1 MSAILD
7 PAGSKLLVDESPLIV
22 LPQLAAAIGLP
33 EALMLQQIHYWL
45 RTAGKPRDGALWI
58 YNSYAEWRVQLPFWT
73 VSTLRRVLLHLRAQ
87 GLIRTATYNARPND
101 RTLWY
106 TIDYAAVAA
115 LGVPLGSAAT
125 SHPPAAI
132 SSPPA
137 AISSPPAAIGSPPV
151 AIGSPPVETGNWSA
165 QNGRSSAETDRPGAE
180 SSRPGAE
187 NGRPCA
193 GFEPPLPETTTK
205 TTSESNTETPES
217 VCTPARSAIDSF
229 TVTEPLLS
237 WWASERTAA
246 SLGPDAIPLARETDA
261 WRDYLRRAGHRPADL
276 AAHWRQWM
284 RHAIRYYLQRPP
296 AREPVHA
303 GRVPEF
309 DLAAAEARAAESRA
323 AAAQLMAAVRAIP
336 RPQRAA
342 G

>member
-1 MSAILD
+1 MSAIPD
-7 PAGSKLLVDESPLIV
+7 PAGSKLLVDEAPLLV

-58 YNSYAEWRVQLPFWT
+58 YNSYAEWRVQLPFWS
-73 VSTLRRVLLHLRAQ
+73 VSALRRVLLRLRAQ

-115 LGVPLGSAAT
+115 LGVPLGSAAI
-125 SHPPAAI
+125 SSPPAATN
-132 SSPPA
+132 SPPAATNSPPA
-137 AISSPPAAIGSPPV
+137 AISSPPVAISSPPV
-151 AIGSPPVETGNWSA
+151 ETDSPPAAINSPPVETGNWSVQNGNWSV
-165 QNGRSSAETDRPGAE
+165 QNGRSSAE

-217 VCTPARSAIDSF
+217 VCTPA
-229 TVTEPLLS
+229 
-237 WWASERTAA
+237 
-246 SLGPDAIPLARETDA
+246 
-261 WRDYLRRAGHRPADL
+261 
-276 AAHWRQWM
+276 
-284 RHAIRYYLQRPP
+284 
-296 AREPVHA
+296 
-303 GRVPEF
+303 
-309 DLAAAEARAAESRA
+309 
-323 AAAQLMAAVRAIP
+323 
-336 RPQRAA
+336 
-342 G
+342 